1 MRKFTV
7 VMAMVAMG
15 AIVAPAV
22 QAADR
27 DTPERDGRFVQVT
40 AGAAI
45 DAGMMI
51 AILPA
56 DGEAYMATDATATLA
71 VIGRAESSAA
81 EGDTLLAKRGV
92 FRWDNA
98 GAFTAADIG
107 QQCYAFGNA
116 SVTTAT
122 IATNDIPAG
131 VIIDYDTSGVWVDTY
146 NQTLNLTTSVTTLD
160 VTGNATVGG
169 TLDVTG
175 NATLTAAPTFV
186 LTNAPA
192 AITATLTNA
201 PALDSAA
208 APRWI
213 KVTVGTDS
221 CVIPAWVLD

>member
-1 MRKFTV
+1 M
-7 VMAMVAMG
+7 
-15 AIVAPAV
+15 
-22 QAADR
+22 
-27 DTPERDGRFVQVT
+27 QVT

-122 IATNDIPAG
+122 IATNDIPCRG
-131 VIIDYDTSGVWVDTY
+131 DYRLRH
-146 NQTLNLTTSVTTLD
+146 QRR
-160 VTGNATVGG
+160 VGG
-169 TLDVTG
+169 YLQPDAQSHHLGNDTG
-175 NATLTAAPTFV
+175 CNWQCDGGRHAGD
-186 LTNAPA
+186 NGW
-192 AITATLTNA
+192 
-201 PALDSAA
+201 
-208 APRWI
+208 RRR
-213 KVTVGTDS
+213 
-221 CVIPAWVLD
+221 